1 MNATEFKH
9 LDNGEAHLS
18 LHDCTAE
25 KVYIREGKLV
35 FEFSDGF
42 WIFPSHPENP
52 LGNTVRSDF
61 SKVEYIL
68 DRKSIEDVM
77 VYVFEETLFKKT
89 VRKEWTLDELIKN
102 IYCGKCRLELLY
114 QYTDESSRLI
124 ECMIWSDRRPYHRE
138 GIIKINGAQ
147 ANYYWNNL
155 CADRTW

>member
-1 MNATEFKH
+1 MNTTEFKNVDYSE
-9 LDNGEAHLS
+9 LHLS

-25 KVYIREGKLV
+25 LVYIREGKLI
-35 FEFSDGF
+35 FEFNDGF
-42 WIFPSHPENP
+42 WILPSHPENP

-68 DRKSIEDVM
+68 DRKSIEDVA

-89 VRKEWTLDELIKN
+89 VRKEWTLEEFIKN
-102 IYCGKCRLELLY
+102 INCGKCRLEFLY

-138 GIIKINGAQ
+138 GIIKINSAQ

-155 CADRTW
+155 CADRIW